1 MKHFLFILFTL
12 ILLNSCKT
20 KYQYIEV
27 PKETIKTE
35 YKKKLVYDSIFSID
49 SIYIKE
55 KNDTIYH
62 YQTKFK
68 YKYKYIRD
76 TIYNKDTIKITTI
89 KPVEVTKEIVTNKIK
104 WYQKFFILLGEVFAL
119 FIIFKIIKYIK
130 KE

>member
-35 YKKKLVYDSIFSID
+35 YKNKLVHDSIFSID
-49 SIYIKE
+49 SVYIKE

-89 KPVEVTKEIVTNKIK
+89 KPVEVTKEVATNKIK
-104 WYQKFFILLGEVFAL
+104 WYQKFFMLLGEVFAL
-119 FIIFKIIKYIK
+119 FILFKIIKYIK

>member
-1 MKHFLFILFTL
+1 MKHFLFILLTL

-35 YKKKLVYDSIFSID
+35 YKDKLVYDSIFSIN
-49 SIYIKE
+49 SVYIKE

-89 KPVEVTKEIVTNKIK
+89 KPVEVTKEVVTNKIK
-104 WYQKFFILLGEVFAL
+104 WYQKFFMLLGEVFAL

>member
-1 MKHFLFILFTL
+1 MKRFLFILLTL

-35 YKKKLVYDSIFSID
+35 YKNKLVHDSIFSID

-55 KNDTIYH
+55 KGDTIYH
-62 YQTKFK
+62 YQTKLQ

-76 TIYNKDTIKITTI
+76 TINNKDTIKITTI
-89 KPVEVTKEIVTNKIK
+89 KPVEVIKEVVTNKIK
-104 WYQKFFILLGEVFAL
+104 GYQKFFMWLGGVFML
-119 FIIFKIIKYIK
+119 FIIFKMTKYIK
-130 KE
+130 RE

>member
-1 MKHFLFILFTL
+1 MKHFLFILLTL

-35 YKKKLVYDSIFSID
+35 YKNKLVHDSIFSID

-89 KPVEVTKEIVTNKIK
+89 KPMEVTKEVVTNKIK

>member
-1 MKHFLFILFTL
+1 MKHFLFILLTL

-27 PKETIKTE
+27 PKETIKIE
-35 YKKKLVYDSIFSID
+35 YKDKLVYDSIFSID

-68 YKYKYIRD
+68 YKYKYIRY

-89 KPVEVTKEIVTNKIK
+89 KPVEVTKEVVTNKIK

>member
-1 MKHFLFILFTL
+1 MKHFLFVLFTL

-35 YKKKLVYDSIFSID
+35 YKDKLVYDSIFSID

-89 KPVEVTKEIVTNKIK
+89 KPVEVTKEVVTNKIK